1 MYNCIIRN
9 NIPHESTRLRQET
22 WLTLVQSIRPYS
34 ISQGN
39 KMPITGHS
47 GWGPGKTIV
56 VLHSQIEFFYDT
68 VSETIQYLKTPYE
81 RKKQPGY
88 IRVWLWVPYCCS
100 HPQSNQY
107 TNTHTH
113 MTERKTDTHT
123 SLSVFT
129 WPHLPHLMHLTWR
142 NYKSK
147 ITSNTYTSLCTTVVL
162 TGTPNGWSSPSIVP
176 SGRLITIHFIL

>member
-1 MYNCIIRN
+1 
-9 NIPHESTRLRQET
+9 
-22 WLTLVQSIRPYS
+22 
-34 ISQGN
+34 
-39 KMPITGHS
+39 MPITGHS
-47 GWGPGKTIV
+47 GWGPGETIV

-88 IRVWLWVPYCCS
+88 IRVWLGCPIIA
-100 HPQSNQY
+100 HTLNQIN
-107 TNTHTH
+107 TQTQTHTI
-113 MTERKTDTHT
+113 ERKTDTHT